1 MSQNYIQAPTQ
12 SAPVTYR
19 KGKVKRIKRTKR
31 NDVPEFYRKKTLK
44 ERFEFLLAWLNV

>member
-12 SAPVTYR
+12 HNPITYH
-19 KGKVKRIKRTKR
+19 KGKTKRIKRAKR

-44 ERFEFLLAWLNV
+44 EKIEFLFAWLNV